1 MRANIDRCQI
11 WQASRITKTIVTI
24 ESTILTLCSVQ
35 NFIKIEAFAIT
46 RPKLSKLWPNRWQV
60 SILIGVKNF
69 KKLLS
74 PLNLLPWICAEYQIS
89 SNLKHL
95 PLVVQNYGLKDD
107 RCWHWQV
114 SSITENYCHEWIQH
128 LTIVHYAKFRGKWL
142 APLPVPLFKDSL
154 F

>member
-1 MRANIDRCQI
+1 MTGVENHKKLL
-11 WQASRITKTIVTI
+11 SLLNPP
-24 ESTILTLCSVQ
+24 SSLCVAYKISSKLKHLPLFVQ
-35 NFIKIEAFAIT
+35 NFQNYGLT
-46 RPKLSKLWPNRWQV
+46 DDRCLHWQV

-74 PLNLLPWICAEYQIS
+74 PLNLPPSICAEYQIS

-95 PLVVQNYGLKDD
+95 PLFVQNYGLEDD
-107 RCWHWQV
+107 RCWYWQV
-114 SSITENYCHEWIQH
+114 SSITENYCHQWIQH
-128 LTIVHYAKFRGKWL
+128 LTIVHYAKFRGKCL